1 MQRAIAAAILL
12 SVTLAGGAAYA
23 QYQRQDDDRRGHYEG
38 RRSQATFFE
47 HDDFGGRRITLDRP
61 RGRLDRMGWDD
72 KISSIGLDGGPWEVC
87 EDDRFEG
94 RCVVIDHPVARLGD
108 IGLDDKISSVRP
120 LHRRRDR

>member
-1 MQRAIAAAILL
+1 MQRAIASAFLL
-12 SVTLAGGAAYA
+12 SVILAGGAAYA
-23 QYQRQDDDRRGHYEG
+23 QYQRGDDDRRGYYEG

-72 KISSIGLDGGPWEVC
+72 KISSIHLDGRPWEVC
-87 EDDRFEG
+87 EDDWFKG

-108 IGLDDKISSVRP
+108 IGLDDKISSARP
-120 LHRRRDR
+120 VQRRRYR